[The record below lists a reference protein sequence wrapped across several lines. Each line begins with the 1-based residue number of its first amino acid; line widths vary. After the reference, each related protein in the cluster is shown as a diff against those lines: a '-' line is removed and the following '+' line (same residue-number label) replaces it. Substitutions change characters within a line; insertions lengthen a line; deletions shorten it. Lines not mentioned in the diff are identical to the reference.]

1 MEVVGSINIDD
12 PEDTEV
18 VGSINIHHPE
28 DTKSGVQ

>member
-28 DTKSGVQ
+28 DTKSWVQ